1 MFIYILLLVYLLAL
15 YYIYDV
21 RGVTKYRFAYYVF
34 SCIIL
39 ILVAGLRYRVG
50 LDTNAY
56 MRSFNQPY
64 YPTLDQFSWFANY
77 GSDIGWVFINSIAKS
92 VGCGFYTV
100 QIIQA
105 LIVNVAVFWF
115 IRRHSPKPFLG
126 ILLFFMF
133 QWWNY
138 CFEAMRESLAIAFYL
153 FALDALIT
161 HNSLKRYYLR
171 IWPAALVHTF
181 GFVTFFFPLIRY
193 IKVNK
198 YLPFIAVTF
207 LGVFFF
213 IGDII
218 NDLLESMQMMEGMAA
233 DKAMEHLSSDTY
245 GESSLSIVGI
255 LTLFMSRIVPMVWMI
270 IVLQKD
276 EKESTKTFIPYLIC
290 YILVVILRLK
300 VPIFFRFYNYF
311 EVMMIIA
318 MTQALAV
325 TQDNKKSLKYAVTW
339 CMILLMV
346 FIRTYEL
353 TKVET
358 GSLHGY
364 KTYNRYVPYNSI
376 FTEDYNEES
385 EYVFR
390 SLE

>member
-21 RGVTKYRFAYYVF
+21 RGVTKYRFGYYVF
-34 SCIIL
+34 TCIIL

-77 GSDIGWVFINSIAKS
+77 GSDIGWVFINAIAKS

-181 GFVTFFFPLIRY
+181 GFVTFLFPLIRY

-325 TQDNKKSLKYAVTW
+325 TQDNKKSFKYAVTW